1 MFYDYCIDKG
11 IIIDYINESGKSKTM
26 CINQKHEKKMMKQYN
41 SCTKYVKKLEKKC
54 EKYSYEKILYENMSW
69 TSEKYQFKYET
80 ILRKWYPCIKEFIKV
95 YKISVA
101 NPCY

>member
-1 MFYDYCIDKG
+1 MFYDYCIHKA
-11 IIIDYINESGKSKTM
+11 IIIDYIDQSGKSKTM
-26 CINQKHEKKMMKQYN
+26 CINQKQETKMMKQYN
-41 SCTKYVKKLEKKC
+41 SCRKYVKQLEKKC

-80 ILRKWYPCIKEFIKV
+80 ILRRWYPCIKEFIKV

-101 NPCY
+101 KPCH